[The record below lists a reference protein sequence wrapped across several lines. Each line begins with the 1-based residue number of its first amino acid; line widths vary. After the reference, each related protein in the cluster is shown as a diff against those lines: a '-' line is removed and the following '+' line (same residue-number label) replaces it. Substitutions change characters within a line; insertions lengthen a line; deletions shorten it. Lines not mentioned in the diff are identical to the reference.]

1 MLAKRPAQTTLIRRL
16 HAGIATDPPGDS
28 MTSTS
33 SLPRRPRWRS
43 LALLAL
49 ILAPLLWPLERLA
62 EHYYRNELL
71 SQNRQTLD
79 LYVANL
85 LGTLHRYETLPQIL
99 GDLPGLRAT
108 LANPQDSAA
117 QNNANQLL
125 MNISQQTGAEVIYL
139 MAPNG
144 DTLAASNWD
153 KRDSFVG
160 RNFAFRPYFS
170 NAMAGNLGRFFGL
183 GTTSAKRGYFF
194 AAAVREGNTVIGV
207 LVVKVDLDLTE
218 TLWGKT
224 PEQLL
229 VTDHNGVVILTSN
242 PNWRFRATRPLSEE
256 EKQAIVAIQP
266 YPTRDPRPLQLD
278 DNGWLTQ
285 TQHIDETGWSVSILA
300 PKVLVSRPVRTVVAI
315 GGATL
320 LVVMLLL
327 GIMMQRRRHY
337 LDRINF
343 EGKARRDLEVRVVER
358 TADLEGLNR
367 RLRQEVLER
376 EHAQQELF
384 RAQDELVQAGK
395 LSALGTMSASISH
408 ELNQPLAAIR
418 SYAENAEVLL
428 DHQRTDDARGNLK
441 LISELTGRMASIIAH
456 LRAFARRDRHAP
468 ESVALQPALDDAL
481 ALLAKRRRAMDVE
494 LIRDLPDAT
503 LWVQAGETRLRQ
515 VLGNLL
521 ANALDALTE
530 KGPPRKLWISAEHN
544 AEGVNLYIRDN
555 GPGFSREAL
564 EHAREPFFT
573 TKTRTQGLGLGLAIC
588 DTLMRALGGEL
599 LFANH
604 PEGGALLTLRMRTG
618 ASGVSLQPPEDLSA

>member
-1 MLAKRPAQTTLIRRL
+1 MTMTPTL
-16 HAGIATDPPGDS
+16 PP
-28 MTSTS
+28 
-33 SLPRRPRWRS
+33 RPRWRS

-49 ILAPLLWPLERLA
+49 CLAPLLWPLEHLA
-62 EHYYRNELL
+62 ERYYRNELV

-99 GDLPGLRAT
+99 SQLPDLPAVLKA
-108 LANPQDSAA
+108 PQDQAR
-117 QNNANQLL
+117 QQTANHLL
-125 MNISQQTGAEVIYL
+125 ETIVRQTGAEVMYL
-139 MAPNG
+139 MNADG
-144 DTLAASNWD
+144 TTLAASNWD

-170 NAMAGNLGRFFGL
+170 DAMAGNLGRFFGL

-194 AAAVREGNTVIGV
+194 ASAVRDGDKVIGV
-207 LVVKVDLDLTE
+207 LVVKIDLDHTE
-218 TLWGKT
+218 NLWGKT

-229 VTDHNGVVILTSN
+229 LTDHNGVVILTSR
-242 PNWRFRATRPLSEE
+242 PEWRFRATRALSEE

-266 YPTRDPRPLQLD
+266 YPTRDPRPLLLD
-278 DNGWLTQ
+278 EKAWLTQ
-285 TQHIDETGWSVSILA
+285 NQQIAETGWSVNILA
-300 PKVLVSRPVRTVVAI
+300 PRALIDRPVRTVVAV

-327 GIMMQRRRHY
+327 GIMIQRRRHY
-337 LDRINF
+337 LDRIAF
-343 EGKARRDLEVRVVER
+343 EAQARRELEARVIER
-358 TADLEGLNR
+358 TSDLEGLNS

-376 EHAQQELF
+376 EQAQQELV

-428 DHQRTDDARGNLK
+428 DHSRTDDARGNLK
-441 LISELTGRMASIIAH
+441 LIGELTGRMSSIIAH

-481 ALLAKRRRAMDVE
+481 ALLTKRRRAMEVE

-530 KGPPRKLWISAEHN
+530 KGPPRRIWISAEQTAN
-544 AEGVNLYIRDN
+544 GVNLFIRDN
-555 GPGFSREAL
+555 GPGFTQEAL
-564 EHAREPFFT
+564 ARAREPFFT

-599 LFANH
+599 LFDNH
-604 PEGGALLTLRMRTG
+604 PTGGALLTLRLRDG
-618 ASGVSLQPPEDLSA
+618 ASGVNLQPPEDLSA

>member
-1 MLAKRPAQTTLIRRL
+1 
-16 HAGIATDPPGDS
+16 
-28 MTSTS
+28 MTSHST
-33 SLPRRPRWRS
+33 LPPRPRWRS

-49 ILAPLLWPLERLA
+49 CLAPLLWPLEHLA
-62 EHYYRNELL
+62 ERYYRNELV

-99 GDLPGLRAT
+99 SQLPGLPAA
-108 LANPQDSAA
+108 LKAPQGSDIQQS
-117 QNNANQLL
+117 ANQLL
-125 MNISQQTGAEVIYL
+125 QTIVRQTGAEVMYL
-139 MAPNG
+139 MNAEG
-144 DTLAASNWD
+144 TTIAASNWD

-170 NAMAGNLGRFFGL
+170 DAMAGNLGRFFGL

-194 AAAVREGNTVIGV
+194 ASAVRDGDKVIGV
-207 LVVKVDLDLTE
+207 LVVKIDLDHTE
-218 TLWGKT
+218 NLWGKT

-229 VTDHNGVVILTSN
+229 LTDHNGVVVLTSR
-242 PNWRFRATRPLSEE
+242 PEWRFRSTRTLSEE

-266 YPTRDPRPLQLD
+266 YPTRDPRPLLLD
-278 DNGWLTQ
+278 DKAWLTQ
-285 TQHIDETGWSVSILA
+285 SQQIDETGWSVNILA
-300 PKVLVSRPVRTVVAI
+300 PRALIDRPVRTVVAI
-315 GGATL
+315 GGAAL

-327 GIMMQRRRHY
+327 GIMIQRRRHY
-337 LDRINF
+337 LDRIAF
-343 EGKARRDLEVRVVER
+343 EAKARRELEVRVVER
-358 TADLEGLNR
+358 TSDLEGLNS

-376 EHAQQELF
+376 EQAQQELV

-418 SYAENAEVLL
+418 SYAENAEILL
-428 DHQRTDDARGNLK
+428 DHSRTDDARGNLK
-441 LISELTGRMASIIAH
+441 QIGELTGRMASIIAH

-468 ESVALQPALDDAL
+468 ESVALQPALDDTL
-481 ALLAKRRRAMDVE
+481 ALLAKRRRAMEVE

-530 KGPPRKLWISAEHN
+530 KGPPRKIWISAEQTP
-544 AEGVNLYIRDN
+544 EGVNLFIRDN
-555 GPGFSREAL
+555 GPGFTQEAL
-564 EHAREPFFT
+564 ARAREPFFT

-599 LFANH
+599 LFDNH
-604 PEGGALLTLRMRTG
+604 PTGGALLTLRLRDG
-618 ASGVSLQPPEDLSA
+618 ASGVNLQPPEDLSA

>member
-1 MLAKRPAQTTLIRRL
+1 MTTKAAI
-16 HAGIATDPPGDS
+16 PN
-28 MTSTS
+28 
-33 SLPRRPRWRS
+33 RPRWRS

-49 ILAPLLWPLERLA
+49 CLAPMLWPLEHLA
-62 EHYYRNELL
+62 ERYYRSELA

-79 LYVANL
+79 LYVASL

-99 GDLPGLRAT
+99 ADLPALHEVLAQPRDQAT
-108 LANPQDSAA
+108 Q
-117 QNNANQLL
+117 QHANQLL
-125 MNISQQTGAEVIYL
+125 KDIVRQTGADVMYL
-139 MAPNG
+139 MDRHG
-144 DTLAASNWD
+144 LTIAASNSEQH
-153 KRDSFVG
+153 DSFIG
-160 RNFAFRPYFS
+160 RNFSFRPYFS
-170 NAMAGNLGRFFGL
+170 DALAGKLGRFFGL
-183 GTTSAKRGYFF
+183 GTTSVKRGYFF
-194 AAAVREGNTVIGV
+194 AAPVSDNGEVTGV
-207 LVVKVDLDLTE
+207 LVVKVDLDHTE

-229 VTDHNGVVILTSN
+229 LTDQNGVVILTSN
-242 PNWRFRATRPLSEE
+242 PEWRFRATRELSEE
-256 EKQAIVAIQP
+256 EKKAIVAIQP
-266 YPTRDPRPLQLD
+266 YPTRDPKPLKLD
-278 DNGWLTQ
+278 DRAWLTQ
-285 TQHIDETGWSVSILA
+285 TRSISETDWNVSILA
-300 PKVLVSRPVRTVVAI
+300 PRVLLDRQVRTVVAI
-315 GGATL
+315 GGAGL
-320 LVVMLLL
+320 LVLMSLL
-327 GIMMQRRRHY
+327 GLMMQRRRHY
-337 LDRINF
+337 LDRIAF
-343 EGKARRDLEVRVVER
+343 EAKARRELEMRVMER
-358 TADLEGLNR
+358 TSDLEGLNS
-367 RLRQEVLER
+367 RLKQEVLER
-376 EHAQQELF
+376 EQAQQELV

-428 DHQRTDDARGNLK
+428 DHQRTEDARGNLK

-481 ALLAKRRRAMDVE
+481 ALLAKRRRAMEVE

-530 KGPPRKLWISAEHN
+530 KGPPRRLWISAE
-544 AEGVNLYIRDN
+544 ATSEGVNLYIRDN
-555 GPGFSREAL
+555 GSGFTPEAL
-564 EHAREPFFT
+564 ARAREPFFT

-604 PEGGALLTLRMRTG
+604 PTGGALLTLRLRAGSSG
-618 ASGVSLQPPEDLSA
+618 ANLQPPEDLSA

>member
-1 MLAKRPAQTTLIRRL
+1 MITTSKL
-16 HAGIATDPPGDS
+16 PP
-28 MTSTS
+28 
-33 SLPRRPRWRS
+33 RPRWRS
-43 LALLAL
+43 LALLAIL
-49 ILAPLLWPLERLA
+49 LAPLLWPLEHLA
-62 EHYYRNELL
+62 ERYYRNELI

-79 LYVANL
+79 LFVANL

-99 GDLPGLRAT
+99 SQLPALRAA
-108 LANPQDSAA
+108 LAAPQDARTINAA
-117 QNNANQLL
+117 NLL
-125 MNISQQTGAEVIYL
+125 LQEISRQTGAEVMYL
-139 MAPNG
+139 MGPDG
-144 DTLAASNWD
+144 TTLAASNWD
-153 KRDSFVG
+153 KRDSFLG
-160 RNFAFRPYFS
+160 RNFAFRPYF
-170 NAMAGNLGRFFGL
+170 NDAMAGNLGRFFGL
-183 GTTSAKRGYFF
+183 GTTSGKRGYFF
-194 AAAVREGNTVIGV
+194 ASAVRNENQVIGA
-207 LVVKVDLDLTE
+207 LVVKVDLDHTE

-229 VTDHNGVVILTSN
+229 LTDHNGVVILTSN
-242 PNWRFRATRPLSEE
+242 PDWRFRATRALSEE
-256 EKQAIVAIQP
+256 EKQAIIAIQP
-266 YPTRDPRPLQLD
+266 YPTRDPRPLLL
-278 DNGWLTQ
+278 NEKAWLTQ
-285 TQHIDETGWSVSILA
+285 THHIDETGWSVNILA
-300 PKVLVSRPVRTVVAI
+300 PRVLIDRPVRTVVAV

-327 GIMMQRRRHY
+327 GIMIQRRRHY
-337 LDRINF
+337 LDRIAF
-343 EGKARRDLEVRVVER
+343 EAKARRELEVRVIER
-358 TADLEGLNR
+358 TSDLEGLNS
-367 RLRQEVLER
+367 RLKQEVLER
-376 EHAQQELF
+376 EQAQQELV
-384 RAQDELVQAGK
+384 RAQDELVQASK

-428 DHQRTDDARGNLK
+428 DHGRTDDARGNLK

-481 ALLAKRRRAMDVE
+481 ALLAKRRRAMEVE

-515 VLGNLL
+515 VLGNVL

-530 KGPPRKLWISAEHN
+530 KGPPRKLWLSAEQTP
-544 AEGVNLYIRDN
+544 EGVNLFIRDN
-555 GPGFSREAL
+555 GPGFSQEAL
-564 EHAREPFFT
+564 AHAREPFFT

-604 PEGGALLTLRMRTG
+604 PGGGALLTLRLRAG

>member
-1 MLAKRPAQTTLIRRL
+1 MK
-16 HAGIATDPPGDS
+16 S
-28 MTSTS
+28 TST
-33 SLPRRPRWRS
+33 LPRRPRWRS

-49 ILAPLLWPLERLA
+49 ILAPLLWPLEHLA
-62 EHYYRNELL
+62 ERYYRNELL

-85 LGTLHRYETLPQIL
+85 LGTLRRYEVLPQIL
-99 GDLPGLRAT
+99 GDIPGLRAALT
-108 LANPQDSAA
+108 NPQDQQVQDAA
-117 QNNANQLL
+117 NRLL
-125 MNISQQTGAEVIYL
+125 MNIAQQTGAEVIYL

-153 KRDSFVG
+153 KRDSFVD
-160 RNFAFRPYFS
+160 RNFAFRPYFID
-170 NAMAGNLGRFFGL
+170 AMTGRLGRFFGL

-194 AAAVREGNTVIGV
+194 GAAVRDGNNVIGV
-207 LVVKVDLDLTE
+207 LVVKVDLDHTE

-256 EKQAIVAIQP
+256 EKHAIVANQP
-266 YPTRDPRPLQLD
+266 YPTRDPRPLLLD
-278 DNGWLTQ
+278 EQSWLIQ
-285 TQHIDETGWSVSILA
+285 TQHIEETGWSVNILA
-300 PKVLVSRPVRTVVAI
+300 PRVLVSRPVRTVVAV

-320 LVVMLLL
+320 LVLMLLL

-337 LDRINF
+337 LDRIAF
-343 EGKARRDLEVRVVER
+343 EAKARRELEIRVIER
-358 TADLEGLNR
+358 TSDLEGANG

-384 RAQDELVQAGK
+384 RAQDELVQASK

-428 DHQRTDDARGNLK
+428 DHQRTEDARGNLK

-481 ALLAKRRRAMDVE
+481 ALLAKRRRAMEVE
-494 LIRDLPDAT
+494 LIRDLPAAT

-515 VLGNLL
+515 VLSNVL

-530 KGPPRKLWISAEHN
+530 KGPPRKLWISAEHSDQ
-544 AEGVNLYIRDN
+544 GVNLYIRDN
-555 GPGFSREAL
+555 GPGFSQEAL
-564 EHAREPFFT
+564 ERAREPFFT

-604 PEGGALLTLRMRTG
+604 PEGGALLTLHMRAG
-618 ASGVSLQPPEDLSA
+618 ASGVNLQPSEDLSA

>member
-1 MLAKRPAQTTLIRRL
+1 M
-16 HAGIATDPPGDS
+16 
-28 MTSTS
+28 MTSNS

-85 LGTLHRYETLPQIL
+85 LGTLHRYEVLPQIL
-99 GDLPGLRAT
+99 GDLPGLRAA
-108 LANPQDSAA
+108 LANPQDR
-117 QNNANQLL
+117 QTREQANLLL
-125 MNISQQTGAEVIYL
+125 MNTAQQTGAEVIYL

-153 KRDSFVG
+153 KPDSFVD

-170 NAMAGNLGRFFGL
+170 NAMAGKLGRFFGL
-183 GTTSAKRGYFF
+183 GTTSGKRGYFF
-194 AAAVREGNTVIGV
+194 AAAVHDGNIVIGV

-242 PNWRFRATRPLSEE
+242 PSWRFRATRPLSEQ

-278 DNGWLTQ
+278 ENGWLTQ
-285 TQHIDETGWSVSILA
+285 TQQIDETGWSVNILA
-300 PKVLVSRPVRTVVAI
+300 PKALVSRPVRTVVAI

-320 LVVMLLL
+320 LVLMLLL

-343 EGKARRDLEVRVVER
+343 EGKARRELEVRVVER
-358 TADLEGLNR
+358 TSDLEGLNR

-530 KGPPRKLWISAEHN
+530 KGPPRKLWISAEHS

-573 TKTRTQGLGLGLAIC
+573 TKTSTQGLGLGLAIC

-604 PEGGALLTLRMRTG
+604 PEGGALLTLRMRAG
-618 ASGVSLQPPEDLSA
+618 ASGVSLQTPEDLSE

>member
-1 MLAKRPAQTTLIRRL
+1 
-16 HAGIATDPPGDS
+16 
-28 MTSTS
+28 MTSS

-99 GDLPGLRAT
+99 GDLPGLRAP
-108 LANPQDSAA
+108 LANPQDAAA
-117 QNNANQLL
+117 QSNANQLL
-125 MNISQQTGAEVIYL
+125 MNIARQTGAEVIYL

-194 AAAVREGNTVIGV
+194 AAAVREGSTVIGV

-300 PKVLVSRPVRTVVAI
+300 PQVLVSRPVRTVVAV

-327 GIMMQRRRHY
+327 GILMQRRRHY

-343 EGKARRDLEVRVVER
+343 EGKARRELEVRVVER

-428 DHQRTDDARGNLK
+428 DHQRIDDARGNLK

-481 ALLAKRRRAMDVE
+481 ALLAKRRRAMEVE

-618 ASGVSLQPPEDLSA
+618 ASGVNLQPPEDLSA

>member
-1 MLAKRPAQTTLIRRL
+1 
-16 HAGIATDPPGDS
+16 

-49 ILAPLLWPLERLA
+49 CLAPLLWPLERLA

-85 LGTLHRYETLPQIL
+85 LGTLHRYEVLPQIL
-99 GDLPGLRAT
+99 GDLPGLRAM
-108 LANPQDSAA
+108 LANPQDKHTQDS
-117 QNNANQLL
+117 ANQLL
-125 MNISQQTGAEVIYL
+125 MNTARQTGAEVIYL

-194 AAAVREGNTVIGV
+194 AAAVRDGSTVIGV

-242 PNWRFRATRPLSEE
+242 PSWRFRATRPLSEE
-256 EKQAIVAIQP
+256 EKQAIIAIQP

-278 DNGWLTQ
+278 ENGWLTQ
-285 TQHIDETGWSVSILA
+285 TQQIDETGWSVNILA

-320 LVVMLLL
+320 LVLMLLL

-337 LDRINF
+337 LDRIDF
-343 EGKARRDLEVRVVER
+343 EARARRELEARVIER
-358 TADLEGLNR
+358 TSDLEGLNR

-376 EHAQQELF
+376 EQAQQELF

-481 ALLAKRRRAMDVE
+481 ALLAKRRRAMEVE

-544 AEGVNLYIRDN
+544 AEGVSLYIRDN

-618 ASGVSLQPPEDLSA
+618 ASGVNLQPPEDLSA